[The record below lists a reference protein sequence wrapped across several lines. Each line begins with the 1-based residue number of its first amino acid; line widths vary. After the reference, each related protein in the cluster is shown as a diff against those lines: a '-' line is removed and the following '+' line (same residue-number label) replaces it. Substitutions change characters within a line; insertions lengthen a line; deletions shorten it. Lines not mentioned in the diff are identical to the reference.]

1 MSGLVIALLVLLGL
15 IALVA
20 LILSFPLSFYLRYV
34 DEELYLD
41 LKFLFFKKRL
51 MPSQKKQEPKKEA
64 QKPKGEKK
72 PKDAIF
78 DTLQRFGDLLSAG
91 GALGKL
97 ALSLHRAELDFKV
110 EVGGEDAA
118 EIAVGVGK
126 MQAYLH
132 TAAAALA
139 NLVEV
144 KKRKI
149 CVTPD
154 YNSKKS
160 RYDLSARLYS
170 RPIVYLFNIHKIL
183 PLLLK
188 IADALPNNKGEKK
201 Q

>member
-15 IALVA
+15 LALVA
-20 LILSFPLSFYLRYV
+20 LILSFPLSFYLRYLG
-34 DEELYLD
+34 EELYLD

-51 MPSQKKQEPKKEA
+51 LPREQKEQKKQKTD
-64 QKPKGEKK
+64 KPKGEKK
-72 PKDAIF
+72 PKEAFF
-78 DTLQRFGDLLSAG
+78 DTLQRFGGLLSAG

-110 EVGGEDAA
+110 TVGGEDAA
-118 EIAVGVGK
+118 EIAVGAGK

-132 TAAAALA
+132 AAAAALA

-170 RPIVYLFNIHKIL
+170 RPIAYLFSIHKIL

>member
-1 MSGLVIALLVLLGL
+1 MNGFVIALLVLLGL

-20 LILSFPLSFYLRYV
+20 LILSFPLSFYLRYA
-34 DEELYLD
+34 DDELYLD

-51 MPSQKKQEPKKEA
+51 MPSEKKEKPKKKA
-64 QKPKGEKK
+64 DKPKGEKK
-72 PKDAIF
+72 PKEAFF
-78 DTLQRFGDLLSAG
+78 DTLQRFGGLLSAG
-91 GALGKL
+91 GTLGKL
-97 ALSLHRAELDFKV
+97 ALSLHRASLDFKV
-110 EVGGEDAA
+110 LVGGEDAA
-118 EIAVGVGK
+118 EIAVQSGK

-132 TAAAALA
+132 SAAAVFA
-139 NLVEV
+139 NLVNV

-149 CVTPD
+149 CVCPD

-160 RYDLSARLYS
+160 KYDLSARLYS
-170 RPIVYLFNIHKIL
+170 HPIAYVFNIHKIL

>member
-15 IALVA
+15 IALVV
-20 LILSFPLSFYLRYV
+20 LILSFPLWFYLRYV

-51 MPSQKKQEPKKEA
+51 MPSQKKQEPKKKVESS
-64 QKPKGEKK
+64 KGEKK
-72 PKDAIF
+72 PKEAFF

-132 TAAAALA
+132 TAAAAFA

-160 RYDLSARLYS
+160 KYDLSARLYS

>member
-15 IALVA
+15 IALVV
-20 LILSFPLSFYLRYV
+20 LILSFPLWFYLRYV

-51 MPSQKKQEPKKEA
+51 MPSQKKQEPKKKVESS
-64 QKPKGEKK
+64 KGEKK
-72 PKDAIF
+72 PKEAFF

-139 NLVEV
+139 NLIEV

-160 RYDLSARLYS
+160 KYDLSARLYS